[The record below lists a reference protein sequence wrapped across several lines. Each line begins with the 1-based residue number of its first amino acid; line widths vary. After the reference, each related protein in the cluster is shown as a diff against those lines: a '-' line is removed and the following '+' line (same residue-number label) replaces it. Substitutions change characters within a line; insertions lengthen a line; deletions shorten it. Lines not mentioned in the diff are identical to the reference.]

1 MAAARAGN
9 RRAHRDET
17 MILIAYRHGLRASE
31 LVGLRWDQ
39 IDLKAGRL
47 QVNRVKRGDPSV
59 HPLSGV
65 ELRALRRLEREAPK
79 SVFVFSSERDA
90 PFTVGGFRRMVGR
103 LGVKAG
109 FTFMVHPHMFRHACG
124 YKLANQGVDTRSLQ
138 HYLGHRNIQHTV
150 KYTAMSPA
158 RFKDFWRD

>member
-1 MAAARAGN
+1 
-9 RRAHRDET
+9 
-17 MILIAYRHGLRASE
+17 
-31 LVGLRWDQ
+31 
-39 IDLKAGRL
+39 
-47 QVNRVKRGDPSV
+47 
-59 HPLSGV
+59 
-65 ELRALRRLEREAPK
+65 
-79 SVFVFSSERDA
+79 
-90 PFTVGGFRRMVGR
+90 MVGR

>member
-1 MAAARAGN
+1 MLAFLAMGRCGGDPRRSLSSPGAADRARRC
-9 RRAHRDET
+9 RRPDPAFAKNESAT
-17 MILIAYRHGLRASE
+17 A
-31 LVGLRWDQ
+31 
-39 IDLKAGRL
+39 

-79 SVFVFSSERDA
+79 SVFVFTSERGA

-103 LGVKAG
+103 LGARAG
-109 FTFMVHPHMFRHACG
+109 FTFMVRPHMLRHACG